1 MTAGLMI
8 YGTVVGTLVA
18 AFAMGA
24 QSVARRT
31 TLPARLVW
39 TSAIVLT
46 LSLIGIAAFRGN
58 VPSEAVATATQPT
71 ATGNASA
78 PSALSWTALPRRFAE
93 SERKLIVAPLE
104 RVIVAIES
112 RIPQSADK
120 YLIALWL
127 TMTVGLSLLMI
138 VVQLRLARDRRAWPV
153 ATLRAVRVRVAP
165 SVGPAVIGVIHPDIV
180 VPQWILGRTGEEQR
194 LVLEHETE
202 HMRAM
207 DPLLLV
213 LGCAAVAAVP
223 WNPAA
228 WWMLSRLRLAV
239 ELDCDARVLRGGVA
253 PGKYGDLLIDLAG
266 QCSGF
271 RMSVAALADDS
282 SHLQQRLNA
291 MKPEFSRFARAR
303 GVVFGALALSC
314 LVVAC
319 DTSMPTSAEVS
330 KMDAASAERAAK
342 SAYLFTPG
350 ATPTVFTVND
360 VVVTEAEAKAIPADR
375 IASIKVAKGIN
386 GEAEL
391 HLLTKTGDDVAV
403 SPAATTAPKSE
414 FKFSGLVIIDGVR
427 TDQAAFKKLDPKS
440 IATVEVVKGPA
451 ATGKYNDPLA
461 ANGVIVVTTKKQ
473 N

>member
-1 MTAGLMI
+1 MTTGLMI

-18 AFAMGA
+18 AFAMAA

-31 TLPARLVW
+31 TLPARLMW

-46 LSLIGIAAFRGN
+46 LSLIGIAAYRGN
-58 VPSEAVATATQPT
+58 APSETAANATQLSVT
-71 ATGNASA
+71 RDASA
-78 PSALSWTALPRRFAE
+78 PGDFAWTTLPQRFAE
-93 SERKLIVAPLE
+93 SERRLIVAPIE
-104 RVIVAIES
+104 RGISAIES
-112 RIPQSADK
+112 RIPQSTDK
-120 YLIALWL
+120 YLTAIWVI
-127 TMTVGLSLLMI
+127 MTAGLSLLMV
-138 VVQLRLARDRRAWPV
+138 VVQLRLARERKAWPV

-165 SVGPAVIGVIHPDIV
+165 KVGPAVIGVIHPDIV
-180 VPQWILGRTGEEQR
+180 VPQWLLGRSGDEQR
-194 LVLEHETE
+194 LVLEHESE

-207 DPLLLV
+207 DPLLLMF
-213 LGCAAVAAVP
+213 GCAAVAAVP

-253 PGKYGDLLIDLAG
+253 PKTYGDLLIDLAE

-291 MKPEFSRFARAR
+291 MKPAFSRFARAR
-303 GVVFGALALSC
+303 GVVVGALALSC

-330 KMDAASAERAAK
+330 KMDAASAERAVRVPYMVA
-342 SAYLFTPG
+342 PG
-350 ATPTVFTVND
+350 VAPTVYTVNG
-360 VVVTEAEAKAIPADR
+360 VVVTEAAAKAIPADR
-375 IASIKVAKGIN
+375 ITSIKVDKASN
-386 GEAEL
+386 GASEL

-403 SPAATTAPKSE
+403 SPSATDAPKSE
-414 FKFSGLVIIDGVR
+414 FTFSGLVIIDGVR

-440 IATVEVVKGPA
+440 IATVEVVKGPTAVNRYSDPQA
-451 ATGKYNDPLA
+451 AD
-461 ANGVIVVTTKKQ
+461 GVIIVTTKK
-473 N
+473 

>member
-18 AFAMGA
+18 AFAMAA

-39 TSAIVLT
+39 MSGIVLT
-46 LSLIGIAAFRGN
+46 LSLIGIAAMRGKL
-58 VPSEAVATATQPT
+58 PAEAVATATQVSVTRDASTP
-71 ATGNASA
+71 GNV
-78 PSALSWTALPRRFAE
+78 SWTTLPRRFAE
-93 SERKLIVAPLE
+93 SERKLIVVPIE
-104 RVIVAIES
+104 RGIAAIES
-112 RIPQSADK
+112 HIPQLTGK
-120 YLIALWL
+120 YLTALWAI
-127 TMTVGLSLLMI
+127 MSAGLSLLM
-138 VVQLRLARDRRAWPV
+138 VGVQLRLARDRKAWPV
-153 ATLRAVRVRVAP
+153 ATLRGVRVRVAP
-165 SVGPAVIGVIHPDIV
+165 GVGPAVIGVIHPDIV
-180 VPQWILGRTGEEQR
+180 VPQWLLGRTGDEQR

-207 DPLLLV
+207 DPLLLMF
-213 LGCAAVAAVP
+213 GCAAVAVVP

-253 PGKYGDLLIDLAG
+253 PRTYGDLLIDLAE

-303 GVVFGALALSC
+303 GVVVGALALSC

-319 DTSMPTSAEVS
+319 DTSMPTSAEVNA
-330 KMDAASAERAAK
+330 MDAASAERAAK
-342 SAYLFTPG
+342 ATYVLAPG
-350 ATPTVFTVND
+350 VSPTVYTVNGA
-360 VVVTEAEAKAIPADR
+360 VVTEAVAKAIPADQ
-375 IASIKVAKGIN
+375 IASIRVAKGADGTAQLN
-386 GEAEL
+386 
-391 HLLTKTGDDVAV
+391 LLTKTGGDVAI
-403 SPAATTAPKSE
+403 SPVATSGMKSD

-427 TDQAAFKKLDPKS
+427 TDQAAFKKLDPRS
-440 IATVEVVKGPA
+440 IATVEVLKGSSARNRYSDPQA
-451 ATGKYNDPLA
+451 AD
-461 ANGVIVVTTKKQ
+461 GVIIVTTKKQ